1 MDRTELFRYD
11 KDWPYHVSAGTV
23 TLRKLDDGYEVAL
36 LHRGAENFGEES
48 WHLPK
53 GTLHNNETL
62 EHTALRETSEEAGI
76 EVKLLGYIGAIQ
88 QSWHNKQSGILIDK
102 TTHYFVA
109 KYVGKANKPMDH
121 EHDDLQWLPVAEAK
135 KKTNLEPEQEGVVI
149 DRALE
154 FLEKF
159 RIEI

>member
-1 MDRTELFRYD
+1 M
-11 KDWPYHVSAGTV
+11 SAGTV
-23 TLRKLDDGYEVAL
+23 TLRKLADDYEVAL
-36 LHRGAENFGEES
+36 LHRGTEHFGEES

-53 GTLHNNETL
+53 GTLHNGETL

-76 EVKLLGYIGAIQ
+76 EVELLGYIGAIQ
-88 QSWHNKQSGILIDK
+88 QSWRNKHSGILIDK

-109 KYVGKANKPMDH
+109 KYVAEADKPMDH

-135 KKTNLEPEQEGVVI
+135 KKTNLEPKQEGVVI

-154 FLEKF
+154 YLEKF